1 MALHTVLLHL
11 IMGIL
16 WLSAR
21 LLSYK
26 HCTCFLSTC
35 DVIYFMEINLSWEDE
50 REVEVEN
57 LIP

>member
-1 MALHTVLLHL
+1 
-11 IMGIL
+11 MGIF

-26 HCTCFLSTC
+26 HLTCSLSTC
-35 DVIYFMEINLSWEDE
+35 DIIYLMEINLSLEDE